1 MLIVFLGLAGLSLD
15 RLYRQQSE
23 NALRELLDAQ
33 MVALIAAAEP
43 ASEPNT
49 LSADGTTEPRLQTP
63 GSGLFAEIRRAD
75 ASVVWRSGSTA
86 GAFLDLTRNAPVGE
100 VLYADFQGRQ
110 GEPLLGIWRG
120 LRWQFA
126 PGVEQDLVF
135 AVAAS
140 RRPSQVALAQLRR
153 NLFAGSMVFAAILLG
168 VLLWVTRSTTR
179 PLRQLESEIAAV
191 EAGERQ
197 VLSEGFPRE
206 VAGVAAG
213 LNMLLTGERK
223 RIERYRN
230 NLADLAHSLKT
241 PLAVIRAQLRETEA
255 GETGKIVAGEVD
267 RMTALIDRHLKRAA
281 MSGGVVLG
289 QAPVDLNAILG
300 ELRVTLLRA
309 YSNKDLLIE
318 LHPAPGAMVLG
329 DRTDLLEMVGN
340 LLDNA
345 CKWCRSQVRVTVLE
359 TAQQWQV
366 QVEDDG
372 PGMAPSLLAS
382 GPERGQRADEA
393 TPGHGFGLAMVRDT
407 VESYGGELQLGS
419 SGLGG
424 ARASLLIPRY
434 QAKTA
439 AQGERPLDLLGSWRR
454 RRS

>member
-1 MLIVFLGLAGLSLD
+1 M
-15 RLYRQQSE
+15 
-23 NALRELLDAQ
+23 
-33 MVALIAAAEP
+33 
-43 ASEPNT
+43 
-49 LSADGTTEPRLQTP
+49 
-63 GSGLFAEIRRAD
+63 
-75 ASVVWRSGSTA
+75 
-86 GAFLDLTRNAPVGE
+86 
-100 VLYADFQGRQ
+100 
-110 GEPLLGIWRG
+110 
-120 LRWQFA
+120 
-126 PGVEQDLVF
+126 
-135 AVAAS
+135 
-140 RRPSQVALAQLRR
+140 
-153 NLFAGSMVFAAILLG
+153 
-168 VLLWVTRSTTR
+168 
-179 PLRQLESEIAAV
+179 
-191 EAGERQ
+191 
-197 VLSEGFPRE
+197 
-206 VAGVAAG
+206 AGVAAG

-255 GETGKIVAGEVD
+255 DEAGKVVAGEVD

-289 QAPVDLNAILG
+289 QAPVDINAILG

-318 LHPAPGAMVLG
+318 MHPVPGAMFLG

-345 CKWCRSQVRVTVLE
+345 CKWCRSRVRITVLE

-407 VESYGGELQLGS
+407 VESYGGELQLGAS
-419 SGLGG
+419 ALGG
-424 ARASLLIPRY
+424 ARAGLLIPRY

-439 AQGERPLDLLGSWRR
+439 AHGDRPRGLLASWRR
-454 RRS
+454 RQR